1 MEVANAVRMAHQFVI
16 HRLHESK
23 LVVDATAGNGKDTL
37 FLAEHTPESTV
48 IWAFD
53 IQQQALS
60 QTQLLLA
67 QHRLSHKVRFVLDSH
82 ANIAAYISQPIHIA
96 MFNLGYLPS
105 GDHTISTCSDSTI
118 QAIQQTLQLL
128 AVTGLITIAAYPG
141 YEHGRQECKA
151 VYQYIS
157 GLDQRKYTVA
167 SWSMVN
173 QLNNPPILY
182 VIEKR
187 KE

>member
-1 MEVANAVRMAHQFVI
+1 MEVANAVRMAHQFI
-16 HRLHESK
+16 IPQLHKAK
-23 LVVDATAGNGKDTL
+23 LVIDATAGNGKDTL
-37 FLAEHTPESTV
+37 FLAEHTPESTT

-53 IQQQALS
+53 IQQQALFH
-60 QTQLLLA
+60 TQLLLT
-67 QHRLSHKVRFVLDSH
+67 QHSLSHKVRLVLDSH

-96 MFNLGYLPS
+96 MFNLGYLPG
-105 GDHTISTCSDSTI
+105 GDHTISTCPDSTI
-118 QAIQQTLQLL
+118 QAIKQTLPLL
-128 AVTGLITIAAYPG
+128 AVNGLITVAAYPG
-141 YEHGRQECKA
+141 YEHGRQEGKA

-157 GLDQRKYTVA
+157 GLDQKKYTVA
-167 SWSMVN
+167 CWSMVN